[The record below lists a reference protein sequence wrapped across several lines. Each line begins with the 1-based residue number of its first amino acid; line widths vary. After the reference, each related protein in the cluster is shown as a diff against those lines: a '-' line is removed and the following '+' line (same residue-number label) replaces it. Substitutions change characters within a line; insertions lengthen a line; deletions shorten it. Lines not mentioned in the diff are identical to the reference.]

1 MCASAPLFLAREN
14 LEMNDNSRLGRQPAQ
29 QLLQVAA
36 RKGDTARS
44 RGKTRPRD
52 MNEYSA
58 AVAGNARPGVM
69 VDFDDQIVESIGAL
83 EPVPWFIGR
92 PPERAVIASVRGVF
106 APGVVHRDSPDRQE
120 GTRARQAVR
129 PPPQPNRMKSAGRR
143 CAVAF
148 AFRRLDACPAQS
160 RADRALPCHEPS
172 LRAQPRADVHMD
184 CGQRDPAH
192 RVVSAFCH
200 GLSRGSQAQLFSTQT
215 DYRSKFCGLT
225 FCGHMIF
232 FGNRFPLFRIML

>member
-1 MCASAPLFLAREN
+1 
-14 LEMNDNSRLGRQPAQ
+14 MNYNSRLGRQPAQ
-29 QLLQVAA
+29 QPLQVAA
-36 RKGDTARS
+36 RKRDTARS

-69 VDFDDQIVESIGAL
+69 VDFDDQIIESIGAL

-143 CAVAF
+143 SAVAF

-172 LRAQPRADVHMD
+172 LRTQPRAHVYVNR
-184 CGQRDPAH
+184 GQRGLAYRIVFSSRH
-192 RVVSAFCH
+192 ERSRICRRRVP
-200 GLSRGSQAQLFSTQT
+200 QAQVF
-215 DYRSKFCGLT
+215 RSKLSIALT

-232 FGNRFPLFRIML
+232 SDNRFPLFRIML